1 MLKLKKIS
9 YYWPSTCTK
18 FIEVEWM
25 NSQSN
30 LEETDEEYKY
40 SNNEMKLEY
49 GIFDAAKH
57 NKLFDSLLSK
67 FELDSLSNLQIYF
80 SIIQNLDDSIPRK
93 NKIPPIYTND
103 KSLISEIMKNNTDT
117 QKEIEVIALKRIN
130 WYSIKSICAK
140 TLLPKE
146 KVNQILSKFKY
157 LLKRHPHSDNKPT
170 KIKRRVVSSD
180 KIMEIKQI
188 CEDRKRY
195 PIYSEDIKSAL
206 WSSSEKLEN
215 TPWKTTICSI
225 LKNEL
230 GMSYRLLDKKNAKT
244 TKEAG
249 IRDFVQ
255 SFSLQIEIQKKGIEL
270 IYLDEFSYSSRK

>member
-1 MLKLKKIS
+1 MLKLKKIN

-30 LEETDEEYKY
+30 LEETDEEYNY

-67 FELDSLSNLQIYF
+67 FELDRMSNLQIYF

-93 NKIPPIYTND
+93 NEIPPIYTND
-103 KSLISEIMKNNTDT
+103 KNLISEIMKNNTDT

-157 LLKRHPHSDNKPT
+157 LRHPHSDNKST
-170 KIKRRVVSSD
+170 EIKRRVVSSD

-215 TPWKTTICSI
+215 SPWKTTICSI

-230 GMSYRLLDKKNAKT
+230 DMSYRLLDKKNAKT

-270 IYLDEFSYSSRK
+270 IYFDEFSYSSRK

>member
-1 MLKLKKIS
+1 MLKLKKIN
-9 YYWPSTCTK
+9 YYWSSTCTK

-30 LEETDEEYKY
+30 LEETNEEYKY

-67 FELDSLSNLQIYF
+67 FELDRMSNLQIYF
-80 SIIQNLDDSIPRK
+80 SIIQNLDDSIPKK
-93 NKIPPIYTND
+93 NEISPIYTND
-103 KSLISEIMKNNTDT
+103 KNLISEIMKNNTDT

-130 WYSIKSICAK
+130 WYSIKSICVK

-157 LLKRHPHSDNKPT
+157 LRHPHSDNKST
-170 KIKRRVVSSD
+170 EIKRRVVSSD

-215 TPWKTTICSI
+215 SPWKTTICSI

-230 GMSYRLLDKKNAKT
+230 DMSYRLLDKKNAKT

-270 IYLDEFSYSSRK
+270 IYFDEFSYSSRK

>member
-93 NKIPPIYTND
+93 NEIPPIYTND
-103 KSLISEIMKNNTDT
+103 KNLISEIMKNNTDT

-180 KIMEIKQI
+180 KIKEIKQI
-188 CEDRKRY
+188 CEDRKSY

-230 GMSYRLLDKKNAKT
+230 SMSYRLLDKKNAKT